1 MSIIFSFS
9 FGRCGDKEEL
19 MKKQKNNLSGWL
31 NLWKPAGISSMH
43 AVAKVKWLYNAAKA
57 GHAGTL
63 DPAADGI
70 LPIAFGE
77 ATKLIGL
84 LHESPKAYRFTIR
97 WGAATNTDDAEGE
110 VIATSPNR
118 PTAEQVNAALPQFLG
133 TIDQVPP
140 AFSAVKINGV
150 RSYAAARAGEAV
162 TLTARPVYIARFEL
176 LNSPDADTS
185 VFEVECGTGTYVRA
199 LARDLAEV
207 LGTKAH
213 CLTITRIF
221 VGKFKENESIL
232 LANLEEMPY
241 ESRGSLLWPIAKGL
255 DDIPALAVTDTEA
268 QRLRRGNEV
277 RFISRMDS
285 ARLPTLQPGE
295 TLLAMHHDDVVAIC
309 SLDGVTLKPNRVLNT

>member
-1 MSIIFSFS
+1 
-9 FGRCGDKEEL
+9 
-19 MKKQKNNLSGWL
+19 MKKQKNKISGWL
-31 NLWKPAGISSMH
+31 NLWKPTGISSMQ
-43 AVAKVKWLYNAAKA
+43 AVARVKWLYNAAKA

-84 LHESPKAYRFTIR
+84 LHESPKAYRFTVR

-110 VIATSPNR
+110 VIATSPSR
-118 PTAEQVNAALPQFLG
+118 PTAQQINAALPQFIG
-133 TIDQVPP
+133 TLDQIPP

-150 RSYAAARAGEAV
+150 RSYAAARAGETVQLAP
-162 TLTARPVYIARFEL
+162 RPVHIEKFEL
-176 LNSPDADTS
+176 MNTPDADTA
-185 VFEVECGTGTYVRA
+185 VFEVTCGTGTYVRA
-199 LARDLAEV
+199 LARDLAEN

-221 VGKFKENESIL
+221 VGKFKEKESIL
-232 LANLEEMPY
+232 LENLEEMPY

-268 QRLRRGNEV
+268 QRLRRGNEL
-277 RFISRMDS
+277 RFISKIDS
-285 ARLPTLQPGE
+285 ARVPKLQPGE
-295 TLLAMHHDDVVAIC
+295 TILALHHDDVVAIC
-309 SLDGVTLKPNRVLNT
+309 SLDGVTLKPIRVLNT